1 MSDLGDT
8 IIDHNY
14 LQQMRIRQSIPVA
27 WCLDTKNVL
36 DTQSFVPAILVK
48 ISTTTWELMDEND
61 DEMKQLVWDGDEG
74 VKNLFGIYIKQPD
87 GAFCEHYQTLVT
99 TSSAGGSQNKESTFF
114 VSPTRDGLRKRAGD
128 NMVMFAESMKKSALK
143 RTGDNKIC
151 EVGEV
156 VHVALKNEDKAKVDS
171 GNLTGVIEKVDKT
184 RSQARVAVK
193 SGLLKSWY
201 VYHRLGRV
209 TGVGNN
215 VELNGLTD
223 ALNGWESMKIISERE
238 VARQESIVG
247 GQGKGDVTCS
257 CKGKCNSNH
266 CSCKKA
272 GRICASAC
280 HRNNFN
286 CVNHDRVDMFLP
298 K

>member
-1 MSDLGDT
+1 MVSLT
-8 IIDHNY
+8 NNELAAIITE
-14 LQQMRIRQSIPVA
+14 I
-27 WCLDTKNVL
+27 
-36 DTQSFVPAILVK
+36 
-48 ISTTTWELMDEND
+48 
-61 DEMKQLVWDGDEG
+61 KQLWPECRMVWGSPRHSQSNGG
-74 VKNLFGIYIKQPD
+74 VERPY
-87 GAFCEHYQTLVT
+87 
-99 TSSAGGSQNKESTFF
+99 
-114 VSPTRDGLRKRAGD
+114 RDALRNRAGD
-128 NMVMFAESMKKSALK
+128 HMEKFAESMKKSAQK
-143 RTGDNKIC
+143 RSGDEKIC

-156 VHVALKNEDKAKVDS
+156 VHVTLKNEDKAKVDS

-238 VARQESIVG
+238 AARQESIVG

-272 GRICASAC
+272 GRICSSAC

-286 CVNHDRVDMFLP
+286 CVNHDRDMFLP

>member
-1 MSDLGDT
+1 M
-8 IIDHNY
+8 
-14 LQQMRIRQSIPVA
+14 
-27 WCLDTKNVL
+27 
-36 DTQSFVPAILVK
+36 
-48 ISTTTWELMDEND
+48 
-61 DEMKQLVWDGDEG
+61 
-74 VKNLFGIYIKQPD
+74 
-87 GAFCEHYQTLVT
+87 T
-99 TSSAGGSQNKESTFF
+99 TSSAGGSSFL
-114 VSPTRDGLRKRAGD
+114 VSPMRDTLRKRAGD
-128 NMVMFAESMKKSALK
+128 HMEKHAVSMKKSAHK
-143 RTGDNKIC
+143 RSGDDKIC

-156 VHVALKNEDKAKVDS
+156 VHVALKNEDKAKVDA
-171 GNLTGVIEKVDKT
+171 GNLTWVVVKVNNS
-184 RSQARVAVK
+184 RCQARVAVK
-193 SGLLKSWY
+193 AGLLKSWY

-209 TGVGNN
+209 TGKGNN

-238 VARQESIVG
+238 AARQESIVG

-272 GRICASAC
+272 GRICSSAC

-286 CVNHDRVDMFLP
+286 CVNHDRTDMFLP